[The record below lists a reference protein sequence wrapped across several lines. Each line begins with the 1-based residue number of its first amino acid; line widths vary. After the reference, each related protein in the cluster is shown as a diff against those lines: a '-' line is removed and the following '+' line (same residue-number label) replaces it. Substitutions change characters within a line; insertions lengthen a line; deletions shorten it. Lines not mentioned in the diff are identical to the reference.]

1 MTAKQGL
8 AIFINGTVGAGKT
21 TAAEALGRMLEH
33 EGVAHAIIDL
43 DEIRRAWPAPSGDR
57 FNHELELTNLTSLVA
72 NYAAT
77 GIETFVLAGV
87 LQDEREIPR
96 YREAVGGRRLL
107 IARITAIEAV
117 RKARIRARHT
127 TDPVGELWHLH
138 RTVELENIL
147 EQLQLDD
154 VVIDFTSA
162 TPAAIAEQVWNAAH
176 ARRSQP
182 ASESSGSQ
190 AQ

>member
-1 MTAKQGL
+1 M

-33 EGVAHAIIDL
+33 KGVAHAIIDL

-87 LQDEREIPR
+87 LEDERETPR
-96 YREAVGGRRLL
+96 YRHAVGGRRLL
-107 IARITAIEAV
+107 IARITATEAI
-117 RKARIRARHT
+117 RKARIRARHSE
-127 TDPVGELWHLH
+127 DPEGEAWHLH

-147 EQLQLDD
+147 EHEQLDD
-154 VVIDFTSA
+154 VVIDSTSA
-162 TPAAIAEQVWNAAH
+162 TPAGIAEQVWNAAR
-176 ARRSQP
+176 ALRSQS
-182 ASESSGSQ
+182 AESSGTQ